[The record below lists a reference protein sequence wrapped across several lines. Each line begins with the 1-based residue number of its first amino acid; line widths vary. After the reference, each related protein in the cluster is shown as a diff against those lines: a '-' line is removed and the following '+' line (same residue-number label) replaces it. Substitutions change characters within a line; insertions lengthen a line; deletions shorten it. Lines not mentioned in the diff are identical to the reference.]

1 MGTDPRTK
9 LTYSNRKLDEVE
21 ESIINL
27 MRLDNSKTFEI
38 VHCLIGER
46 ENIKGRLKD
55 IHKELYA

>member
-1 MGTDPRTK
+1 MKIDPHPE
-9 LTYSNRKLDEVE
+9 LTYLNHNLNEVE

-27 MRLDNSKTFEI
+27 MRLNSPKTFEI
-38 VHCLIGER
+38 VHGLIGER